1 MTSRKTKSKGLIIMF
16 NILTLNKIAAI
27 GTSRLGDNYSYG
39 EEVANPDAVLVRS
52 ASMHDMDF
60 ADNLLAI
67 ARAGAGT
74 NNIPKDKCTEQGIVV
89 FNTPGANANAVKE
102 LVIAGLLLSSRKVV
116 EGIEWAKTLK
126 GNGDAVGK
134 MVEKGKSQFVGPE
147 ITGKTLGVV
156 GLGAIGIL
164 VANSAVAL
172 GMNVIGFDPFMSV
185 NNALKLNPAVKLMKS
200 SEDVMT
206 NCDYLTIHVPLTPD
220 TKDLVDA
227 DMIAKMKDGVRILN
241 YSRDGLVNSQ
251 AVLEALK
258 SGKVAKYVTDFG
270 TDDILCEENVI
281 CMPHLGASTPESE
294 DNCAVMACDQVKEY
308 LENGNI
314 INSVNYPAISL
325 ARSAD
330 ATRFC
335 VMHKNVPDLLKNVL
349 GEING
354 NVENMLSKS
363 RGDYAY
369 TILDV
374 SGADKADAD
383 KISAVD
389 GVVRVRVI

>member
-1 MTSRKTKSKGLIIMF
+1 MY
-16 NILTLNKIAAI
+16 NVLTLNKIAAV
-27 GTSRLGDNYSYG
+27 GTSRLGEGYSYG
-39 EEVANPDAVLVRS
+39 DDVQNPDAILVRS
-52 ASMHDMDF
+52 AAMHDMEF
-60 ADNLLAI
+60 GENLLAI

-74 NNIPKDKCTEQGIVV
+74 NNIPKDRCTEQGIVV

-102 LVIAGLLLSSRKVV
+102 LVLTGLLLSSRKVV

-164 VANSAVAL
+164 VANAAVAL
-172 GMNVIGFDPFMSV
+172 GMKVVGFDPFMSV
-185 NNALKLNPAVKLMKS
+185 PNALKLNPHVKLLKS
-200 SEDVMT
+200 NEEVMT
-206 NCDYLTIHVPLTPD
+206 CCDYLTIHVPLTPD

-241 YSRDGLVNSQ
+241 YSRDGLVNTD

-270 TDDILCEENVI
+270 NDKVLCEENVI
-281 CMPHLGASTPESE
+281 VLPHLGASTPESE

-308 LENGNI
+308 IENGNI
-314 INSVNYPAISL
+314 INSVNLPAVSL
-325 ARSAD
+325 PRTAGAQRI
-330 ATRFC
+330 C
-335 VMHKNVPDLLKNVL
+335 VIHKND
-349 GEING
+349 E
-354 NVENMLSKS
+354 ELSKAILGKAGS
-363 RGDYAY
+363 VAAMVTKARGDYAY
-369 TILDV
+369 TIIDAN
-374 SGADKADAD
+374 GADVDAIKAL
-383 KISAVD
+383 D
-389 GVVRVRVI
+389 GVVRVRSL

>member
-1 MTSRKTKSKGLIIMF
+1 MY
-16 NILTLNKIAAI
+16 NILTLNKIAPI
-27 GTSRLGDNYSYG
+27 GTSRLGSDYSYG
-39 EEVANPDAVLVRS
+39 NEVENPDAILVRS
-52 ASMHDMDF
+52 AAMHDMEF
-60 ADNLLAI
+60 GDNLLAI

-74 NNIPKDKCTEQGIVV
+74 NNIPKDRCTEQGIVV

-102 LVIAGLLLSSRKVV
+102 LVLAGLLLSSRKIV
-116 EGIEWAKTLK
+116 EGIEWEKTTLK

-147 ITGKTLGVV
+147 IQGKTLGVI

-164 VANSAVAL
+164 VANAAAAL

-185 NNALKLNPAVKLMKS
+185 PNALRLEPSVKLMKS
-200 SEDVMT
+200 NEEVMT
-206 NCDYLTIHVPLTPD
+206 NCDYLTIHVPLTPE

-227 DMIAKMKDGVRILN
+227 DMMAKMKDGVRILN
-241 YSRDGLVNSQ
+241 FSRDGLVNST

-270 TDDILCEENVI
+270 TDDILGEENVI
-281 CMPHLGASTPESE
+281 CLPHLGASTPESE
-294 DNCAVMACDQVKEY
+294 ENCAVMACDQVKEY
-308 LENGNI
+308 IENGNI

-325 ARSAD
+325 PRNTND
-330 ATRFC
+330 TRFC
-335 VMHKNVPDLLKNVL
+335 VMHKNVPELLKNVL
-349 GEING
+349 AELNG

-374 SGADKADAD
+374 AGADKADAD
-383 KISAVD
+383 KIAAVD

>member
-1 MTSRKTKSKGLIIMF
+1 MY
-16 NILTLNKIAAI
+16 NILTLNKIAPI
-27 GTSRLGDNYSYG
+27 GTSRLGSDYSYG
-39 EEVANPDAVLVRS
+39 NEVENPDAILVRS
-52 ASMHDMDF
+52 AAMHDMEF
-60 ADNLLAI
+60 GDNLLAI

-74 NNIPKDKCTEQGIVV
+74 NNIPKDRCTEQGIVV

-102 LVIAGLLLSSRKVV
+102 LVLAGLLLSSRKIV
-116 EGIEWAKTLK
+116 EGIEWEKTTLK

-147 ITGKTLGVV
+147 IQGKTLGVI

-164 VANSAVAL
+164 VANAAAAL

-185 NNALKLNPAVKLMKS
+185 PNALRLEPSVKLMKS
-200 SEDVMT
+200 NEDVMT
-206 NCDYLTIHVPLTPD
+206 NCDYLTIHVPLTPE

-227 DMIAKMKDGVRILN
+227 DMMAKMKDRVRILN
-241 YSRDGLVNSQ
+241 FSRDGLVNST

-270 TDDILCEENVI
+270 TDDILGEENVI
-281 CMPHLGASTPESE
+281 CLPHLGASTPESE
-294 DNCAVMACDQVKEY
+294 ENCAVMACDQVKEY
-308 LENGNI
+308 IENGNI

-325 ARSAD
+325 PRNTND
-330 ATRFC
+330 TRFC
-335 VMHKNVPDLLKNVL
+335 VMHKNVPELLKNVL
-349 GEING
+349 AELNG

-374 SGADKADAD
+374 AGADKADAD
-383 KISAVD
+383 KIAAVD

>member
-1 MTSRKTKSKGLIIMF
+1 MY
-16 NILTLNKIAAI
+16 NVLTLNKIAPI
-27 GTSRLGDNYSYG
+27 GTSRLGSNYSYG
-39 EEVANPDAVLVRS
+39 DDVANPDAILVRS
-52 ASMHDMDF
+52 AAMHDMEF
-60 ADNLLAI
+60 GDNLLAI

-102 LVIAGLLLSSRKVV
+102 LVLAGLFLSSRKIV
-116 EGIEWAKTLK
+116 EGIEWEKTTLK

-147 ITGKTLGVV
+147 IKGKTLGII

-164 VANSAVAL
+164 VANAAAAL

-185 NNALKLNPAVKLMKS
+185 TNALKLDPTVKLMKNN
-200 SEDVMT
+200 EEVMT
-206 NCDYLTIHVPLTPD
+206 NCDYLTIHVPLTDD
-220 TKDLVDA
+220 TRDLVDA

-241 YSRDGLVNSQ
+241 YSRDGLVNST
-251 AVLEALK
+251 AVLEAIK

-270 TDDILCEENVI
+270 TDDILGEENVI

-325 ARSAD
+325 PRNASD
-330 ATRFC
+330 TRFC
-335 VMHKNVPDLLKNVL
+335 VMHKNVPELLKKVL
-349 GEING
+349 TEING

-374 SGADKADAD
+374 AGADKADAD
-383 KISAVD
+383 KIAAVD

>member
-1 MTSRKTKSKGLIIMF
+1 MY
-16 NILTLNKIAAI
+16 NVLTLNKIAAV
-27 GTSRLGDNYSYG
+27 GTSRLGEGYSYG
-39 EEVANPDAVLVRS
+39 DDVQNPDAILVRS
-52 ASMHDMDF
+52 AAMHDMEF
-60 ADNLLAI
+60 GDNLLAI

-102 LVIAGLLLSSRKVV
+102 LVLTGLLLSSRKVV

-164 VANSAVAL
+164 VANAAVAL
-172 GMNVIGFDPFMSV
+172 GMKVVGFDPFMSV
-185 NNALKLNPAVKLMKS
+185 PNALKLNPHVKLLKS
-200 SEDVMT
+200 NEEVMT
-206 NCDYLTIHVPLTPD
+206 SCDYLTIHVPLTPD

-241 YSRDGLVNSQ
+241 YSRDGLVNTD

-270 TDDILCEENVI
+270 NDKVLCEENVI
-281 CMPHLGASTPESE
+281 VLPHLGASTPESE

-308 LENGNI
+308 IENGNI
-314 INSVNYPAISL
+314 INSVNLPAVSL
-325 ARSAD
+325 PRTAGAQRI
-330 ATRFC
+330 C
-335 VMHKNVPDLLKNVL
+335 VIHKND
-349 GEING
+349 E
-354 NVENMLSKS
+354 ELSKAILGKAGS
-363 RGDYAY
+363 VAAMVTKARGDYAY
-369 TILDV
+369 TIIDAN
-374 SGADKADAD
+374 GADVDAIKAL
-383 KISAVD
+383 D
-389 GVVRVRVI
+389 GVVRVRSL

>member
-1 MTSRKTKSKGLIIMF
+1 MY
-16 NILTLNKIAAI
+16 NVLTLNKIAAV
-27 GTSRLGDNYSYG
+27 GTSRLGENYSYG
-39 EEVANPDAVLVRS
+39 DDVKNPDAILVRS
-52 ASMHDMDF
+52 AAMHDMEFDS
-60 ADNLLAI
+60 NLLAI

-74 NNIPKDKCTEQGIVV
+74 NNIPKDRCTEQGIVV

-102 LVIAGLLLSSRKVV
+102 LVITALLMSSRKIV

-147 ITGKTLGVV
+147 IKGKTLGVI

-164 VANSAVAL
+164 VANAAVAL

-185 NNALKLNPAVKLMKS
+185 PNALKLDPAIKLMKNN
-200 SEDVMT
+200 EEVMT
-206 NCDYLTIHVPLTPD
+206 GCDYLTIHVPLTND
-220 TKDLVDA
+220 TRDLVDA
-227 DMIAKMKDGVRILN
+227 DMIAKMKDGVRIMN
-241 YSRDGLVNSQ
+241 FSRDGLVNST
-251 AVLEALK
+251 AVLEAVK

-270 TDDILCEENVI
+270 TDDILGEENII
-281 CMPHLGASTPESE
+281 CLPHLGASTPESE

-325 ARSAD
+325 PRSGD
-330 ATRFC
+330 TRFC
-335 VMHKNVPDLLKNVL
+335 VMHKNVPELLKKVL
-349 GEING
+349 SEING

-369 TILDV
+369 TIFDV
-374 SGADKADAD
+374 AGADKADAE
-383 KISAVD
+383 KIAAVD
-389 GVVRVRVI
+389 GVVRVRVL

>member
-1 MTSRKTKSKGLIIMF
+1 MY
-16 NILTLNKIAAI
+16 NVLTLNKIAAV
-27 GTSRLGDNYSYG
+27 GTSRLGEGYSCG
-39 EEVANPDAVLVRS
+39 DDVKNPDAILVRS
-52 ASMHDMDF
+52 AAMHDMEF
-60 ADNLLAI
+60 GENLLAI

-74 NNIPKDKCTEQGIVV
+74 NNIPKDRCTEQGIVV

-102 LVIAGLLLSSRKVV
+102 LVLTGLLLSSRKVV

-164 VANSAVAL
+164 VANAAVAL
-172 GMNVIGFDPFMSV
+172 GMKVVGFDPFMSV
-185 NNALKLNPAVKLMKS
+185 PNALKLNPHVKLLKS
-200 SEDVMT
+200 NEEVMT
-206 NCDYLTIHVPLTPD
+206 SCDYLTIHVPLTPD

-241 YSRDGLVNSQ
+241 YSRDGLVNTD

-270 TDDILCEENVI
+270 NDKVLCEENVI
-281 CMPHLGASTPESE
+281 VLPHLGASTPESE

-308 LENGNI
+308 IENGNI
-314 INSVNYPAISL
+314 INSVNLPAVSL
-325 ARSAD
+325 PRTAGAQRI
-330 ATRFC
+330 C
-335 VMHKNVPDLLKNVL
+335 VIHKND
-349 GEING
+349 E
-354 NVENMLSKS
+354 ELSKAILGKAGS
-363 RGDYAY
+363 VAAMVTKARGDYAY
-369 TILDV
+369 TIIDAN
-374 SGADKADAD
+374 GADVDGVKAL
-383 KISAVD
+383 D
-389 GVVRVRVI
+389 GVVRVRSL

>member
-1 MTSRKTKSKGLIIMF
+1 MY
-16 NILTLNKIAAI
+16 NVLTLNKIAAI

-39 EEVANPDAVLVRS
+39 EDVANPDAILVRS
-52 ASMHDMDF
+52 ASMHDMEF
-60 ADNLLAI
+60 GDNLLAI

-74 NNIPKDKCTEQGIVV
+74 NNIPKDVCAEQGIVV

-102 LVIAGLLLSSRKVV
+102 LVLAGLLLSSRKIV
-116 EGIEWAKTLK
+116 EGIDWAKTLK

-134 MVEKGKSQFVGPE
+134 MVEKGKGQFVGPE
-147 ITGKTLGVV
+147 ITGKTLGVI

-164 VANSAVAL
+164 VANAAAAL
-172 GMNVIGFDPFMSV
+172 GMKVVGFDPFMSV
-185 NNALKLNPAVKLMKS
+185 PNALKLDPSVKLLKS
-200 SEDVMT
+200 NEEVMT
-206 NCDYLTIHVPLTPD
+206 SCDYLTIHVPLTPE

-241 YSRDGLVNSQ
+241 YSRDGLVNAD
-251 AVLEALK
+251 AVLAAIK

-270 TDDILCEENVI
+270 NDKLLCEENVI
-281 CMPHLGASTPESE
+281 VLPHLGASTPESE

-308 LENGNI
+308 IENGNI

-325 ARSAD
+325 PRTAGTARV
-330 ATRFC
+330 C
-335 VMHKNVPDLLKNVL
+335 VMHKNVPELIKNVL
-349 GEING
+349 GEISA

-369 TILDV
+369 TIVDV
-374 SGADKADAD
+374 AGAIDAD
-383 KISAVD
+383 KIAAVD
-389 GVVRVRVI
+389 GVIKVRVID

>member
-1 MTSRKTKSKGLIIMF
+1 MY

-27 GTSRLGDNYSYG
+27 GTSRLGDNYKYG
-39 EEVANPDAVLVRS
+39 DDVQNPDAVLVRS
-52 ASMHDMDF
+52 AAMHDMEF

-74 NNIPKDKCTEQGIVV
+74 NNIPKDKCSEQGIVV

-102 LVIAGLLLSSRKVV
+102 LVIAGLLISNRKVI
-116 EGIEWAKTLK
+116 EGYEWAKTLK
-126 GNGDAVGK
+126 GNGAAVGK

-147 ITGKTLGVV
+147 IKGKTLGVI

-164 VANSAVAL
+164 VANAAVAL

-185 NNALKLNPAVKLMKS
+185 GNALKLAPTVKLMKS
-200 SEDVMT
+200 AEDVMV
-206 NCDYLTIHVPLTPD
+206 NCDYLTIHVPLTDD
-220 TKDLVDA
+220 TRDMVDA

-241 YSRDGLVNSQ
+241 FSRDGLV
-251 AVLEALK
+251 K

-270 TDDILCEENVI
+270 TDDILGEENII
-281 CMPHLGASTPESE
+281 CLPHLGASTPESE
-294 DNCAVMACDQVKEY
+294 ENCAVMACDQVKEY

-325 ARSAD
+325 ARTNAD
-330 ATRFC
+330 DTRFC
-335 VMHKNVPDLLKNVL
+335 VAHKNVPELLKKVL
-349 GEING
+349 TQISG

-369 TILDV
+369 TIIDV
-374 SGADKADAD
+374 AGAGADDLA
-383 KISAVD
+383 KIAAVD
-389 GVVRVRVI
+389 GVIRVRAI

>member
-1 MTSRKTKSKGLIIMF
+1 MY
-16 NILTLNKIAAI
+16 NVLTLNKIAAV

-39 EEVANPDAVLVRS
+39 DDVQNPDAILVRS
-52 ASMHDMDF
+52 AAMHDMEF
-60 ADNLLAI
+60 ESNLLAI

-74 NNIPKDKCTEQGIVV
+74 NNIPKDKCSEQGIVV

-102 LVIAGLLLSSRKVV
+102 LVLTALLMSSRKIV

-147 ITGKTLGVV
+147 IKGKTLGVI

-164 VANSAVAL
+164 VANAAVTL
-172 GMNVIGFDPFMSV
+172 GMDVIGFDPFMSV
-185 NNALKLNPAVKLMKS
+185 TNALKLDPAVKLMKNN
-200 SEDVMT
+200 EEVMT

-227 DMIAKMKDGVRILN
+227 DMIAKMKDGVRIMN
-241 YSRDGLVNSQ
+241 FSRDGLVNST
-251 AVLEALK
+251 AVLEAVK

-270 TDDILCEENVI
+270 TDDILGEENII

-325 ARSAD
+325 PRSGD
-330 ATRFC
+330 TRFC
-335 VMHKNVPDLLKNVL
+335 VMHKNVPELLKNVL
-349 GEING
+349 AELNG

-369 TILDV
+369 TIIDV
-374 SGADKADAD
+374 AGADKADAD

-389 GVVRVRVI
+389 GVIRVRVL

>member
-1 MTSRKTKSKGLIIMF
+1 MF

-39 EEVANPDAVLVRS
+39 EDVQNPDAVLVRS
-52 ASMHDMDF
+52 ASMHDMEF

-116 EGIEWAKTLK
+116 EGIDWAKNLK

-383 KISAVD
+383 KIAAVE

>member
-1 MTSRKTKSKGLIIMF
+1 MF
-16 NILTLNKIAAI
+16 NILTLNKISSI
-27 GTSRLGDNYSYG
+27 GTSRLGENYTYG
-39 EEVANPDAVLVRS
+39 DDVQNPDAVLVRS
-52 ASMHDMDF
+52 ASMHEMEFDS
-60 ADNLLAI
+60 NLLAI

-74 NNIPKDKCTEQGIVV
+74 NNIPKDKCSEQGIVV

-102 LVIAGLLLSSRKVV
+102 LVIAGMLLSSRKIT
-116 EGIEWAKTLK
+116 EGIDWAKTLK

-147 ITGKTLGVV
+147 LKGKTLGVI

-164 VANSAVAL
+164 VANCAVAL
-172 GMNVIGFDPFMSV
+172 GMSVVGFDPFMSV
-185 NNALKLNPAVKLMKS
+185 PNALRLDPAVKLMKS
-200 SEDVMT
+200 NEEVMV

-227 DMIAKMKDGVRILN
+227 DMIAKMRDGVRILN
-241 YSRDGLVNSQ
+241 FSRDGLVNST

-270 TDDILCEENVI
+270 TDDILGEDNVI

-294 DNCAVMACDQVKEY
+294 ENCAVMACDQVMEY

-325 ARSAD
+325 ARTSEGD
-330 ATRFC
+330 TRFC
-335 VMHKNVPDLLKNVL
+335 VMHKNVPELLKKVL
-349 GEING
+349 TEISG

-369 TILDV
+369 TIIDV
-374 SGADKADAD
+374 AGADKADAD

-389 GVVRVRVI
+389 GVIRVRVI

>member
-1 MTSRKTKSKGLIIMF
+1 MY
-16 NILTLNKIAAI
+16 NVLTLNKIAPI
-27 GTSRLGDNYSYG
+27 GTERLGSNYSYG
-39 EEVANPDAVLVRS
+39 NEVENPDAILVRS
-52 ASMHDMDF
+52 AAMHDMEF

-74 NNIPKDKCTEQGIVV
+74 NNIPKDKCTEKGIVV

-102 LVIAGLLLSSRKVV
+102 LVLAGLLLSSRKIV
-116 EGIEWAKTLK
+116 EGIEWEKTTLK

-147 ITGKTLGVV
+147 LKGKTLGVI

-164 VANSAVAL
+164 VANAAAAL
-172 GMNVIGFDPFMSV
+172 GMQVIGYDPFMSV
-185 NNALKLNPAVKLMKS
+185 PNALRLDPSIKLMKNN
-200 SEDVMT
+200 EEVMT

-227 DMIAKMKDGVRILN
+227 DMMAKMKDGVRILN
-241 YSRDGLVNSQ
+241 FSRDGLVNST

-270 TDDILCEENVI
+270 TDDILGEENVI
-281 CMPHLGASTPESE
+281 CLPHLGASTPESE
-294 DNCAVMACDQVKEY
+294 ENCAVMACDQVKEY

-314 INSVNYPAISL
+314 VNSVNYPAISL
-325 ARSAD
+325 PRNTKD
-330 ATRFC
+330 TRFC
-335 VMHKNVPDLLKNVL
+335 VMHKNVPELLKKVL
-349 GEING
+349 SELNG
-354 NVENMLSKS
+354 NIENMLSKS
-363 RGDYAY
+363 RGEYAY

-374 SGADKADAD
+374 AGADKADAE
-383 KISAVD
+383 KIAAVD

>member
-1 MTSRKTKSKGLIIMF
+1 MY
-16 NILTLNKIAAI
+16 NVLTLNKIAPI
-27 GTSRLGDNYSYG
+27 GTDRLGSNYSYG
-39 EEVANPDAVLVRS
+39 NEVENPDAILVRS
-52 ASMHDMDF
+52 AAMHDMEF

-74 NNIPKDKCTEQGIVV
+74 NNIPKDKCTEKGIVV

-102 LVIAGLLLSSRKVV
+102 LVLAGLLLSSRKIV
-116 EGIEWAKTLK
+116 EGIEWEKTTLK

-147 ITGKTLGVV
+147 LKGKTLGVI

-164 VANSAVAL
+164 VANAAAAL
-172 GMNVIGFDPFMSV
+172 GMQVIGYDPFMSV
-185 NNALKLNPAVKLMKS
+185 PNALRLDPSIKLMKNN
-200 SEDVMT
+200 EEVMT

-227 DMIAKMKDGVRILN
+227 DMMAKMKDGVRILN
-241 YSRDGLVNSQ
+241 FSRDGLVNST

-270 TDDILCEENVI
+270 TDDILGEENVI
-281 CMPHLGASTPESE
+281 CLPHLGASTPESE
-294 DNCAVMACDQVKEY
+294 ENCAVMAFDQGKEY

-314 INSVNYPAISL
+314 VNSVNYPAISL
-325 ARSAD
+325 PRNTKD
-330 ATRFC
+330 TRFC
-335 VMHKNVPDLLKNVL
+335 VMHKNVPELLKKVL
-349 GEING
+349 SELNG
-354 NVENMLSKS
+354 NIENMLSKS
-363 RGDYAY
+363 RGEYAY

-374 SGADKADAD
+374 AGADKADAE
-383 KISAVD
+383 KIAAVD